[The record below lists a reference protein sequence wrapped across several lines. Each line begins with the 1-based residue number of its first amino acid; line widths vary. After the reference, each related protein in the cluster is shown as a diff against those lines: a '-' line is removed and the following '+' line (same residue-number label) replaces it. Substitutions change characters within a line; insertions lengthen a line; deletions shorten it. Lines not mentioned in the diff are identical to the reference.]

1 MPTTMVYVPVSAV
14 FPDVTPDFATFCATV
29 RSLSRTETISWC
41 AHLNLIVANPQN
53 HDEKCKPQYGLS
65 IFFDAQ
71 EIGRVNAFVR
81 EHPESAVLFREQLL
95 ELVRWS
101 CLLGEDQPGD
111 GQTFADP
118 ETRRRFA
125 KAALI
130 ASEIWGGRV
139 YRDGLPM
146 TGNQAEDLRHAMPAF
161 RRGVLTRAPDLL
173 LVLARGKSI
182 YENFEREYPTADAE
196 FHAATGLSVIQYLV
210 LLWGISIQHANV
222 VPANAR
228 QTSGRFS
235 IDAVRDGLPEAMKAS
250 FDRYIRRESQTVS
263 ELREALS
270 KTRDAPEMT
279 SEDPFDDKPLRDRPL
294 LRLADGSAIILDQV
308 FYADRASV
316 GPLFILAETLGKSPR
331 VNTLFGAFGKAF
343 ERYVNGLLRSMY
355 PSRPPLVDRLML
367 NPLGR
372 TTDGEHEIA
381 DASLHEVADVVLFES
396 KGVFLREDQ
405 TRRLETYEPALAKKY
420 GASRGTKKDRAM
432 KGAAQLGQ
440 WIGGIALGTVVPQG
454 PSWERVRCVYPVLV
468 PYDVTVDRP
477 GHAQFF
483 EEEFRRA
490 LEPDEVMRNGYVKKG
505 VLSVAPLTV
514 MTIDDLEH
522 LESSVENFALIDL
535 LKDYTTRLVSGTR
548 PSLHDFIATVGR
560 SNYRIKDS
568 KELADR
574 ALDALKTVHSM
585 VFPHLPFVMPGPMG
599 GNGTG

>member
-1 MPTTMVYVPVSAV
+1 MPIPMAYVPVSAV
-14 FPDVTPDFATFCATV
+14 FPDATPDFASFCATV

-53 HDEKCKPQYGLS
+53 HDEKGKQQYGVTNC
-65 IFFDAQ
+65 FDER
-71 EIGRVNAFVR
+71 EIGRLNAFVR
-81 EHPESAVLFREQLL
+81 EHPDSAVFFREQLL

-101 CLLGEDQPGD
+101 CLLGEDQRGD

-118 ETRRRFA
+118 ATRRRFA
-125 KAALI
+125 KAALM
-130 ASEIWGGRV
+130 ASDIWGGRV

-146 TGNQAEDLRHAMPAF
+146 TGNQAEDLRQAMPAL
-161 RRGVLTRAPDLL
+161 RRGVLTGAPDLL
-173 LVLARGKSI
+173 RVLARGKSI
-182 YENFEREYPTADAE
+182 YEDFEREYLTADAE

-222 VPANAR
+222 VPENVR

-235 IDAVRDGLPEAMKAS
+235 IAAVRQGLPEPMKEP
-250 FDRYIRRESQTVS
+250 FDRYIERESQTIS

-270 KTRDAPEMT
+270 KTRVDGEAKA
-279 SEDPFDDKPLRDRPL
+279 EDPFDEKPLRDRPI
-294 LRLADGSAIILDQV
+294 LRIADGSGIILDQV

-316 GPLFILAETLGKSPR
+316 GPLFILAEVLGKHSR
-331 VNTLFGAFGKAF
+331 VNTLFGAFGGAF

-355 PSRPPLVDRLML
+355 PSRPPLVDRLTV

-381 DASLHEVADVVLFES
+381 DASLHEVTDVVLFEI
-396 KGVFLREDQ
+396 KGVFLREEQ
-405 TRRLETYEPALAKKY
+405 TRRLETYEPELAKKY
-420 GASRGTKKDRAM
+420 GASHGTKKDRAM
-432 KGAAQLGQ
+432 KGAAQLGH
-440 WIGGIALGTVVPQG
+440 WIGGIALGTVVPLG
-454 PSWERVRCVYPVLV
+454 PTWDRVRCVYPVLV

-490 LEPDEVMRNGYVKKG
+490 LEPDEVMRNGYMKKG
-505 VLSVAPLTV
+505 ALSVAPLTV

-560 SNYRIKDS
+560 AIYKIKDS
-568 KELADR
+568 KACL
-574 ALDALKTVHSM
+574 S
-585 VFPHLPFVMPGPMG
+585 G
-599 GNGTG
+599 